1 MKISRKEMNK
11 VTKDCHFSLT
21 TIVLP
26 MIESRPVREIILSVM
41 SILATLSAPAVTFP
55 RSPTC
60 LLQRKNETTLL
71 LSRGVNMETLK
82 EKIWNSNCVFI
93 LFTAFPIDAGFPHD
107 HLYYSKVIKYQ
118 SKDR

>member
-26 MIESRPVREIILSVM
+26 MMESRPVREIILSVM

-60 LLQRKNETTLL
+60 LFTKKKQNNLAFIQGCQYGKYE
-71 LSRGVNMETLK
+71 GENME
-82 EKIWNSNCVFI
+82 
-93 LFTAFPIDAGFPHD
+93 
-107 HLYYSKVIKYQ
+107 
-118 SKDR
+118 

>member
-26 MIESRPVREIILSVM
+26 MMESRPVREIILSVM

-60 LLQRKNETTLL
+60 LFTKEKIKTTLL
-71 LSRGVNMETLK
+71 LSRGVNMENMK
-82 EKIWNSNCVFI
+82 EKIWNSNCFHT
-93 LFTAFPIDAGFPHD
+93 F
-107 HLYYSKVIKYQ
+107 YSFSY
-118 SKDR
+118 